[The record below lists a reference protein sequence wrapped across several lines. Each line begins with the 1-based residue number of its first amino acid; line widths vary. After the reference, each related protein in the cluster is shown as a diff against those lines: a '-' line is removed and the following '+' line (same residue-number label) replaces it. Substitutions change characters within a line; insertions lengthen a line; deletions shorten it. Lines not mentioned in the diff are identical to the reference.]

1 MLAFALVVALVAGAP
16 QATPPAPKPPAPT
29 APAPTIPDS
38 TFLKEKPK
46 DAKPVKEAKA
56 AAKVGDTVT
65 ITGRIGG
72 RKEPFV
78 KNRAMFFLVDPSLKA
93 CSENPG
99 DTCKFPWDFCCE
111 TPETMKACMATI
123 QIVGADGKPLKVTA
137 EGAGG
142 MKPLS
147 RLTVVGKVREVS
159 KDGALVID
167 ATGIF
172 VE

>member
-1 MLAFALVVALVAGAP
+1 MLTFALVVALASGAA
-16 QATPPAPKPPAPT
+16 QTTPPAPKPPAPT

-38 TFLKEKPK
+38 TFVKEKPK
-46 DAKPVKEAKA
+46 DAKPVKDAKA

-78 KNRAMFFLVDPSLKA
+78 KSRAMFFLVDPSLKA

-99 DTCKFPWDFCCE
+99 DTCTFPWDFCCE

-123 QIVGADGKPLKVTA
+123 QIVGADGKPLKVSA

-147 RLTVVGKVREVS
+147 RLTVVGTVREAT

-167 ATGIF
+167 ATRIH